1 MVAMAGGAS
10 GASGVSVA
18 NRAAER
24 KVFVAHRA
32 TGVRAI
38 PMNWLEAWRPS
49 GFREAT
55 PSEVLGWYEE
65 RGIEPPAEV
74 LRCVA
79 AIAAEAAAATAAHD
93 ERARSAITLPG

>member
-1 MVAMAGGAS
+1 MVAMAGGAV
-10 GASGVSVA
+10 GA
-18 NRAAER
+18 NRSAER

-32 TGVRAI
+32 TGVRVI

-65 RGIEPPAEV
+65 RGTEPPSEV
-74 LRCVA
+74 LQCVA

-93 ERARSAITLPG
+93 EQALSAITLPV

>member
-1 MVAMAGGAS
+1 MVAMAGGVSGGS
-10 GASGVSVA
+10 GAA
-18 NRAAER
+18 NRTAER

-32 TGVRAI
+32 TGVRVI
-38 PMNWLEAWRPS
+38 PMDWLEAWRPS

-55 PSEVLGWYEE
+55 PSEVLGWYDE

-74 LRCVA
+74 LRSVA
-79 AIAAEAAAATAAHD
+79 TIAAEAAAATAAHD